1 MAKHNGPGSQP
12 VVVYG
17 GDFNNQQLEWIFC
30 IRDAM
35 ETQHT
40 RRTVLLCTSKAIP
53 FAHGDQ
59 ALVFN
64 AFAAKEDSGFG
75 KSYTSE
81 EYEPISDGHD
91 VVLVPL
97 CWNHLQSPSS
107 AAPPAVLP
115 LLPAATEDAQ
125 PEAEPQVNIQ
135 SNASSS
141 AARTLSPAWSPDLA
155 TTAQTCLLAAQHCL
169 LGVSSSVGRPAS
181 PASSVD
187 AGLSVTVPA
196 IGNANHIVE
205 LFVGEGDR
213 AASHVPIAPLDTNLG
228 LAQEEAFSTQADIFQ
243 AQEYLRS
250 GDDEL
255 PPELTVPPAL
265 DDVVAASSLVLPSP
279 ETPLYNDFL
288 DKLAITDDDDVMKDL
303 ADLFVFD
310 TLRSKRPYGS
320 AEPPAGETDDP
331 YALGLRTEHLLNIT
345 NTHRSRHIA
354 RLTSR
359 NDDRAQTPH
368 TLVFTS
374 DDMREIM
381 NAWRKQPETWSDS
394 LATLNGMRTAQ
405 EHHLACKSKFNTML
419 FQMYGSKSLVEIF
432 IRFPICSVEQPA
444 SLLRSFAQSWQ
455 AFHNSSEAD
464 RARQNSQ
471 PNDSG
476 NPRLS
481 KQIYALQQR
490 QERARWIAR
499 WIDEDWNNWYKLK
512 EKDRLLWNE
521 YSNGDITREIQ
532 KLRSQQQSRFPGA
545 AEIIATSMQ
554 SLSPLP

>member
-1 MAKHNGPGSQP
+1 MVAWP
-12 VVVYG
+12 
-17 GDFNNQQLEWIFC
+17 
-30 IRDAM
+30 
-35 ETQHT
+35 
-40 RRTVLLCTSKAIP
+40 
-53 FAHGDQ
+53 
-59 ALVFN
+59 
-64 AFAAKEDSGFG
+64 
-75 KSYTSE
+75 
-81 EYEPISDGHD
+81 D
-91 VVLVPL
+91 V
-97 CWNHLQSPSS
+97 
-107 AAPPAVLP
+107 
-115 LLPAATEDAQ
+115 
-125 PEAEPQVNIQ
+125 
-135 SNASSS
+135 
-141 AARTLSPAWSPDLA
+141 A
-155 TTAQTCLLAAQHCL
+155 TTSQTS
-169 LGVSSSVGRPAS
+169 VSSSVGRPAS
-181 PASSVD
+181 PASSAD
-187 AGLSVTVPA
+187 AGLLVTVPD
-196 IGNANHIVE
+196 IGNANQIAE
-205 LFVGEGDR
+205 LFVEEGGR
-213 AASHVPIAPLDTNLG
+213 AASHAPIAPLDTNLG
-228 LAQEEAFSTQADIFQ
+228 LAQEEAFSAQADIFQ
-243 AQEYLRS
+243 DQEYLRS
-250 GDDEL
+250 DDDGLPQNILEPPLGLITPLISTEEATSGSAAQPDLLELVNAEDFEPEPMIHPGDFDFEY
-255 PPELTVPPAL
+255 
-265 DDVVAASSLVLPSP
+265 VVAAPSLVLPSP
-279 ETPLYNDFL
+279 ETPLYNAFL
-288 DKLAITDDDDVMKDL
+288 DKLAITGDDDVMKDL
-303 ADLFVFD
+303 ADFCVFD
-310 TLRSKRPYGS
+310 KLTFKRPYGS

-345 NTHRSRHIA
+345 NTYRSRHIA

-359 NDDRAQTPH
+359 NDDRAHTPH

-374 DDMREIM
+374 DDMKEIM

-394 LATLNGMRTAQ
+394 LATLNDMRTAQ

-419 FQMYGSKSLVEIF
+419 FELYGSKSLVEIF

-455 AFHNSSEAD
+455 AFHNNSEAD

-521 YSNGDITREIQ
+521 YSNGNITREIK

>member
-1 MAKHNGPGSQP
+1 MAKHYGLGSQP

-53 FAHGDQ
+53 LAHGDQ
-59 ALVFN
+59 AIVFN

-125 PEAEPQVNIQ
+125 PEAEPQVNIE
-135 SNASSS
+135 SHASSS
-141 AARTLSPAWSPDLA
+141 AARTASPAWSPNVA
-155 TTAQTCLLAAQHCL
+155 TTSQTS
-169 LGVSSSVGRPAS
+169 VSSSVGRPAS
-181 PASSVD
+181 PASSAD
-187 AGLSVTVPA
+187 AGLSVTVPD

-250 GDDEL
+250 DDDEL

-279 ETPLYNDFL
+279 ETPLYNAFL

-331 YALGLRTEHLLNIT
+331 YALGLRTEHLLDVT
-345 NTHRSRHIA
+345 NTQRSQHIA

-405 EHHLACKSKFNTML
+405 EHHGACKSKFNTML
-419 FQMYGSKSLVEIF
+419 FQLYGSKSLVEIF

-455 AFHNSSEAD
+455 TFHISPEAD

-490 QERARWIAR
+490 QERGRWIAK
-499 WIDEDWNNWYKLK
+499 WIDEDRNNWYKLK

-521 YSNGDITREIQ
+521 YSNGDITRKINE
-532 KLRSQQQSRFPGA
+532 LRIQQQPRFPGA